1 MANSLM
7 NWDPFRELDDMQE
20 RMNQL
25 VTRGLTGSSQWLTL
39 PSTDIY
45 EEGGRLVVETALPQF
60 SEDEVDVQLNGDRLE
75 IKAEHSTNN
84 DNSTR
89 NYLRRESSQA
99 SYYRSFVL
107 PKDVAVESGSAHFEN
122 GVLKV
127 TFDQQALPKPKK
139 LALTTSSDKQLP
151 KGDGA
156 KDHSKSK

>member
-1 MANSLM
+1 MTNSLM

-25 VTRGLTGSSQWLTL
+25 FSRGLTGAGQWFAL

-45 EEGGRLVVETALPQF
+45 EEDGKLVVETALPQF
-60 SEDEVDVQLNGDRLE
+60 APEEVDAQINGDRLE
-75 IKAEHSTNN
+75 IKAEHNTNQEGK
-84 DNSTR
+84 DR

-107 PKDVAVESGSAHFEN
+107 PKDVEVESGEAHYEN

-127 TFDQQALPKPKK
+127 MFDHKELPKPKK
-139 LALTTSSDKQLP
+139 LQLKAPGVKALP
-151 KGDGA
+151 KGD
-156 KDHSKSK
+156 K